1 MFIQISS
8 VGTQKADRPR
18 KCGRCIVA
26 LLDCWLRWLKQD
38 LESFPAKQCDDE
50 KSRKFHRRTFQDRQA
65 ASKGTVKMNKDGER
79 LGIWN
84 RYDDDAKWRSEIR
97 KSMWLKE
104 CFELRK
110 VL

>member
-1 MFIQISS
+1 MWSLYRRVI
-8 VGTQKADRPR
+8 GLLA
-18 KCGRCIVA
+18 A
-26 LLDCWLRWLKQD
+26 LAQAGLGKFSR
-38 LESFPAKQCDDE
+38 ETECDDE

-110 VL
+110 GL